1 MNRIIWKLENG
12 EIAVTTLAKNV
23 NQERAIE
30 RCKPEGA
37 IRMPDMDAKD
47 LPSREHRHKWRH
59 INGKIEVDNS
69 VADLPVVL
77 TTEERL
83 TALES
88 L

>member
-1 MNRIIWKLENG
+1 MHQTSLYLCGKGQL
-12 EIAVTTLAKNV
+12 
-23 NQERAIE
+23 
-30 RCKPEGA
+30 
-37 IRMPDMDAKD
+37 KD
-47 LPSREHRHKWRH
+47 LPNRKFRHKWRH